1 MKASTVTKTKTNAVH
16 CVRLIISAIV
26 KMQTIRT
33 GSLSVVKVMPAI
45 NSDLTVKLL
54 LVRGSV
60 SICI

>member
-16 CVRLIISAIV
+16 CVRLIAIV